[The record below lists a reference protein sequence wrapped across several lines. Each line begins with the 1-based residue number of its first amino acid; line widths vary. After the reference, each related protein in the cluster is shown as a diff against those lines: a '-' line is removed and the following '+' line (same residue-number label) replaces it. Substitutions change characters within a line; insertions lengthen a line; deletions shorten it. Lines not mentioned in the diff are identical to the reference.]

1 MHLLAK
7 VKGDLTVKIKYLVAA
22 LCMVSSVANA
32 KFVETDWLADGDALA
47 TLDTE
52 SGLEW
57 LDLSET
63 VNHSISS
70 VDAQTG
76 VGGLYEGWRLPTYD
90 EIQFL
95 MQEGLFEGLFV
106 TSGMQQS
113 SANQTAV
120 SEFYRLHGYTRDDS
134 NPRSYGMYVHDNG
147 EVRMFGAAEDDI
159 IAINHDH
166 AVYPNAGPYNYA
178 HPLHGV
184 WLVSDGGVTLS
195 SSNNARINDPVYWEN
210 GGTLDATNVS
220 VTSLGVLS
228 ISSLLL
234 LGLRGARRKTRS

>member
-63 VNHSISS
+63 VNQSISG

-76 VGGLYEGWRLPTYD
+76 VGGLYEGWRLPTYS

-95 MQEGLFEGLFV
+95 MQDGLFEGAFS
-106 TSGMQQS
+106 TSGMQKTS
-113 SANQTAV
+113 RVDAV
-120 SEFYRLHGYTRDDS
+120 AEFYELHGYTREDAS
-134 NPRSYGMYVHDNG
+134 PRSYGMYIHENG
-147 EVRMFGAAEDDI
+147 ELRVFGVAGSDLM
-159 IAINHDH
+159 AINHDH
-166 AVYPNAGPYNYA
+166 EVYPNAGPYDFA
-178 HPLHGV
+178 HPLHAV

-195 SSNNARINDPVYWEN
+195 SNSNARINEPEYWSN
-210 GGTLDATNVS
+210 GGTLEAADVS
-220 VTSLGVLS
+220 GSYFGALALTAFAF
-228 ISSLLL
+228 
-234 LGLRGARRKTRS
+234 GLRRKKR

>member
-1 MHLLAK
+1 
-7 VKGDLTVKIKYLVAA
+7 VY
-22 LCMVSSVANA
+22 
-32 KFVETDWLADGDALA
+32 
-47 TLDTE
+47 
-52 SGLEW
+52 
-57 LDLSET
+57 
-63 VNHSISS
+63 
-70 VDAQTG
+70 
-76 VGGLYEGWRLPTYD
+76 
-90 EIQFL
+90 
-95 MQEGLFEGLFV
+95 
-106 TSGMQQS
+106 
-113 SANQTAV
+113 
-120 SEFYRLHGYTRDDS
+120 
-134 NPRSYGMYVHDNG
+134 
-147 EVRMFGAAEDDI
+147 DI